1 MKLFKFFLLAII
13 ILATSTTASAQR
25 YGVRAGANIS
35 TLSGGNDSSISSR
48 TSFYIGVFKEMG
60 IVKDLFY
67 IQPEL
72 QYSSQG
78 FSSDITGSDED
89 YSIDYLNVPVLAKVY
104 VAKIFSFEAGPQFG
118 FKVGDNFE
126 GAASDSI
133 ESFDAAGVV
142 GLNINLPLRI
152 SINARY
158 VFGFSEVINNSD
170 LKTSVAQVGA
180 SFRF

>member
-1 MKLFKFFLLAII
+1 MKLVKLFLLAIVI
-13 ILATSTTASAQR
+13 SALSTTASAQR
-25 YGVRAGANIS
+25 YGIRAGANIAS
-35 TLSGGNDSSISSR
+35 LTGGNDNSISPR
-48 TSFYIGVFKEMG
+48 TSFYFGVFKEMG

-78 FSSDITGSDED
+78 FSSDFTGTDED
-89 YSIDYLNVPVLAKVY
+89 YSIDYLTIPVLAKVY

-118 FKVGDNFE
+118 FKVADNFE

-158 VFGFSEVINNSD
+158 VFGFSEVITDSD
-170 LKTSVAQVGA
+170 LKTSVVQAGL
-180 SFRF
+180 SYRF